1 MDDLKA
7 VSSVLDTAGTVE
19 IQVLC
24 KVYSKRNGEL
34 VSTANT
40 GIIKKGKMNVSVFD
54 DLEIFTNDQ
63 YGVYV
68 NSESK
73 SIMLISK
80 SKHTSRLKAPDDK
93 GLDKFVSWVKQQQNK
108 AAFNPDLLSD
118 EAGVR
123 TYSIRGVE
131 DLKEVL
137 VSINTKN
144 KTVVRISYE
153 FSDSSQQKQRYIVLD
168 YSKFLVNSKETS
180 LNQKDYYI
188 QQSGK
193 FLPGNKYKSYS
204 ITTDL

>member
-1 MDDLKA
+1 MDDLKE
-7 VSSVLDTAGTVE
+7 VSSVLDTAGAVE
-19 IQVLC
+19 IRVIC
-24 KVYSKRNGEL
+24 KVYSKRDGEL

-40 GIIKKGKMNVSVFD
+40 GIIRKGKMNVSIFD
-54 DLEIFTNDQ
+54 ELEVFTNDQ

-68 NSESK
+68 NSENK

-93 GLDKFVSWVKQQQNK
+93 GLDQFVSWMKKHQNK
-108 AAFNPDLLSD
+108 TTFKPSLLTD
-118 EAGVR
+118 EEGIR
-123 TYSIRGVE
+123 TYSIKGIE

-144 KTVVRISYE
+144 KTILKISYE
-153 FSDSSQQKQRYIVLD
+153 FSESSQQKQRYIILD
-168 YSKFLVNSKETS
+168 YSKFKVNSKEIN

-193 FLPGNKYKSYS
+193 FLPGNKYKTYS